1 MMRVPSVLTIAGS
14 DSGGGAGIQADIK
27 TITALGLYASS
38 VITAVTAQNTLGVQ
52 MVRPVTPELLAAQL
66 DSVFSDLMP
75 QAVKIGM
82 LGTKGAILTVEDR
95 IKYYSPAHIVLDPV
109 MVSTS
114 GKSLLDEQALAA
126 LSENLI
132 PLASLVT
139 PNIPE
144 AEVLLGGITIQSRED
159 MQKAALRL
167 SGYYHV
173 PILLKGGHLSSGA
186 CDLLCIGETIHWYSA
201 PRIANPN
208 SHGTGCTLSSAVACG
223 LAEDISLEQSI
234 ARAKHYLSGALNAG
248 LDLGN
253 GNGPLYHAWNI
264 NSENR

>member
-1 MMRVPSVLTIAGS
+1 MRVPSVLTIAGS

-38 VITAVTAQNTLGVQ
+38 AITAVTAQNTLGVQ
-52 MVRPVTPELLAAQL
+52 MVRLVAPELLAAQL

-82 LGTKGAILTVEDR
+82 LGTKDAILTVVNR
-95 IKYYSPAHIVLDPV
+95 IKYYSPGRIVLDPV

-114 GKSLLDEQALAA
+114 GKRLLDEEALAA

-132 PLASLVT
+132 PLSSLVT

-144 AEVLLGGITIQSRED
+144 AEVLLGGISIQSKED

-173 PILLKGGHLSSGA
+173 PVLLKGGHLSSEA
-186 CDLLCIGETIHWYSA
+186 CDLLCAGGTLHWYCA

-208 SHGTGCTLSSAVACG
+208 SHGTGCTLSSAIACG
-223 LAEDISLEQSI
+223 LAEDISLEQSV
-234 ARAKHYLSGALNAG
+234 ARAKRYLSGALGAG

-253 GNGPLYHAWNI
+253 GNGPLYHAWNM
-264 NSENR
+264 NNKN

>member
-1 MMRVPSVLTIAGS
+1 MIRVPSILTIAGS
-14 DSGGGAGIQADIK
+14 DSGGGAGVQADIK
-27 TITALGLYASS
+27 TVTALGLYASS

-52 MVRPVTPELLAAQL
+52 MVRPVAPELLTAQL

-82 LGTKGAILTVEDR
+82 LGTKDAILTVEDR
-95 IKYYSPAHIVLDPV
+95 IKYYSPDHIVLDPV

-114 GKSLLDEQALAA
+114 GKRLLDEEALAA

-144 AEVLLGGITIQSRED
+144 AEVLLGGITIQNRED

-167 SGYYHV
+167 SGYYRV

-208 SHGTGCTLSSAVACG
+208 SHGTGCTLSSAIACG
-223 LAEDISLEQSI
+223 LAEAMSLEQSV
-234 ARAKHYLSGALNAG
+234 ARAKHYLSGALSAG

>member
-1 MMRVPSVLTIAGS
+1 MRVPSVLTIAGS

-38 VITAVTAQNTLGVQ
+38 AITAVTAQNTLGVQ
-52 MVRPVTPELLAAQL
+52 MVRPVAPELLAAQL

-82 LGTKGAILTVEDR
+82 LGTKDAILTVVNR
-95 IKYYSPAHIVLDPV
+95 IKYYSPGRIVLDPV

-114 GKSLLDEQALAA
+114 GKRLLDEEALAA

-132 PLASLVT
+132 PLSSLVT

-144 AEVLLGGITIQSRED
+144 AEVLLGGISIQSKED

-173 PILLKGGHLSSGA
+173 PVLLKGGHLSSEA
-186 CDLLCIGETIHWYSA
+186 CDLLCAGGTLHWYCA

-208 SHGTGCTLSSAVACG
+208 SHGTGCTLSSAIACG

-234 ARAKHYLSGALNAG
+234 ARAKRYLSGALDAG

-253 GNGPLYHAWNI
+253 GNGPLYHAWNM
-264 NSENR
+264 NNKN

>member
-1 MMRVPSVLTIAGS
+1 MRVPSVLTIAGS

-38 VITAVTAQNTLGVQ
+38 AITAVTAQNTLGVQ
-52 MVRPVTPELLAAQL
+52 MVRPVAPELLAAQL
-66 DSVFSDLMP
+66 DSVFSDLPP

-82 LGTKGAILTVEDR
+82 LGTKDAILTVADR
-95 IKYYSPAHIVLDPV
+95 IKYYSPDRIVLDPV

-114 GKSLLDEQALAA
+114 GKRLLDEEALTA
-126 LSENLI
+126 LSENLF
-132 PLASLVT
+132 PLSSLVT

-144 AEVLLGGITIQSRED
+144 AEVLLGGVSIQSKED

-173 PILLKGGHLSSGA
+173 PILLKGGHLSSEA
-186 CDLLCIGETIHWYSA
+186 CDLLCAGGTLRWYFA

-208 SHGTGCTLSSAVACG
+208 SHGTGCTLSSAIACG
-223 LAEDISLEQSI
+223 LAGGISLEQSV
-234 ARAKHYLSGALNAG
+234 ARAKRYLSGALGAG

-253 GNGPLYHAWNI
+253 GNGPLYHAWNM
-264 NSENR
+264 NNKN

>member
-1 MMRVPSVLTIAGS
+1 MRVPSVLTIAGS

-38 VITAVTAQNTLGVQ
+38 AITAVTAQNTLGVQ
-52 MVRPVTPELLAAQL
+52 MVRPVAPELLAAQL

-82 LGTKGAILTVEDR
+82 LGTKDAILTVVNR
-95 IKYYSPAHIVLDPV
+95 IKYYSPGRIVLDPI

-114 GKSLLDEQALAA
+114 GKRLLDEEALAA

-132 PLASLVT
+132 PLSSLVT

-144 AEVLLGGITIQSRED
+144 AEVLLGGISIQSKED

-173 PILLKGGHLSSGA
+173 PVLLKGGHLSSEA
-186 CDLLCIGETIHWYSA
+186 CDLLCAGGTLHWYCA

-208 SHGTGCTLSSAVACG
+208 SHGTGCTLSSAIACG

-234 ARAKHYLSGALNAG
+234 ARAKRYLSGALDAG

-264 NSENR
+264 NNKN

>member
-1 MMRVPSVLTIAGS
+1 MRVPSVLTIAGS

-38 VITAVTAQNTLGVQ
+38 AITAVTAQNTLGVQ
-52 MVRPVTPELLAAQL
+52 MVRPVAPELLAAQL

-82 LGTKGAILTVEDR
+82 LGTKDAILTVVNR
-95 IKYYSPAHIVLDPV
+95 IKYYSPGRIVLDPV

-114 GKSLLDEQALAA
+114 GKRLLDEEALAA

-132 PLASLVT
+132 PLSSLVT

-144 AEVLLGGITIQSRED
+144 AEVLLGGISIQNKED
-159 MQKAALRL
+159 MQTAALRL

-173 PILLKGGHLSSGA
+173 PVLLKGGHLSSEA
-186 CDLLCIGETIHWYSA
+186 CDLLCAGETLHWYCA

-208 SHGTGCTLSSAVACG
+208 SHGTGCTLSSAIACG

-234 ARAKHYLSGALNAG
+234 ARAKRYLSGALDAG

-264 NSENR
+264 NNKN

>member
-1 MMRVPSVLTIAGS
+1 MRVPSVLTIAGS

-38 VITAVTAQNTLGVQ
+38 AITAVTAQNTLGVQ
-52 MVRPVTPELLAAQL
+52 MVRPVAPELLAAQL

-82 LGTKGAILTVEDR
+82 LGTKDAILTVVNR
-95 IKYYSPAHIVLDPV
+95 IKYYSPGRIVLDPV

-114 GKSLLDEQALAA
+114 GKRLLDEEALAA

-132 PLASLVT
+132 PLSSLIT

-144 AEVLLGGITIQSRED
+144 AEVLLGGISIQSKED

-173 PILLKGGHLSSGA
+173 PVLLKGGHLSSEA
-186 CDLLCIGETIHWYSA
+186 CDLLCAGGTLHWYCA

-208 SHGTGCTLSSAVACG
+208 SHGTGCTLSSAIACG

-234 ARAKHYLSGALNAG
+234 ARAKRYLSGALGAG

-253 GNGPLYHAWNI
+253 GNGPLYHAWNM
-264 NSENR
+264 NNKN